1 MDDID
6 MATPMEK
13 RVFKK
18 NDAVVVSWTSRGD
31 GLVTML
37 IGHADPKGI
46 IPRPIPIALYSA
58 EDAQRVF
65 DALGVKN
72 FE

>member
-6 MATPMEK
+6 LSIPMRE
-13 RVFKK
+13 RTFKK
-18 NDAVVVSWTSRGD
+18 TDSVVVSWVIRDD
-31 GLVTML
+31 GLITML
-37 IGHADPKGI
+37 IGHNDPKGI
-46 IPRPIPIALYSA
+46 LPRPIPIALYS
-58 EDAQRVF
+58 EDDAQMVF

>member
-6 MATPMEK
+6 LTIPMEK

-18 NDAVVVSWTSRGD
+18 NDAVVVSWTIRDD

-37 IGHADPKGI
+37 IGHNDPKGI
-46 IPRPIPIALYSA
+46 FPRPIPIALYSE